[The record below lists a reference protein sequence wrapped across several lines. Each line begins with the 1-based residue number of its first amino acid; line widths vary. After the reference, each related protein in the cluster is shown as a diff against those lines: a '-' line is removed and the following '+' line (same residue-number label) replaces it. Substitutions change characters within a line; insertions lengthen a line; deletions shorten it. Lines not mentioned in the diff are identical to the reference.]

1 MYQLR
6 RCMTPAVHNNV
17 APITDKGQIYEK
29 NVAIPIPDGSQILT
43 ICGNYS
49 GPVLGS
55 YTTLVPAQFGP
66 TLDGNVAAFT
76 TNCSQTCGSSGDVV
90 AVGRYAERN
99 DDDGRSRHHNGAL
112 WGCHDGA
119 FWECHD
125 AADVIVG
132 DDVEF
137 AFGNGSDCRFQR

>member
-1 MYQLR
+1 
-6 RCMTPAVHNNV
+6 MTPAVHNNV

-49 GPVLGS
+49 GPVLDS

-76 TNCSQTCGSSGDVV
+76 TTCSQACGSNPDCRSWRVFQTYENNPNVPVILECTSYSDSIYDVPKEGFYSTN
-90 AVGRYAERN
+90 AGACK
-99 DDDGRSRHHNGAL
+99 RSRSTYAIKGSAL
-112 WGCHDGA
+112 SRFNCQ
-119 FWECHD
+119 
-125 AADVIVG
+125 AA
-132 DDVEF
+132 
-137 AFGNGSDCRFQR
+137 